1 MGGGCVGAKMTDKT
15 FKEKIYGPY
24 LDAWKI
30 IKILQEA
37 YQKPQLFL
45 EYAKAVDE
53 YEKRYLGND
62 FAQTIRNRLLLCTD
76 DVIAKMERE
85 NAV

>member
-1 MGGGCVGAKMTDKT
+1 MTDET

-24 LDAWKI
+24 LEAWKI

-37 YQKPQLFL
+37 YQKPELFL
-45 EYAKAVDE
+45 QYSKAVDKFAE
-53 YEKRYLGND
+53 RYAGND

>member
-1 MGGGCVGAKMTDKT
+1 MNNSD
-15 FKEKIYGPY
+15 FKEKIYMPY
-24 LDAWKI
+24 ADAWKI

-37 YQKPQLFL
+37 YQKPELFL
-45 EYAKAVDE
+45 QYSKAVDKFAE
-53 YEKRYLGND
+53 RYAGND
-62 FAQTIRNRLLLCTD
+62 FAQVIRNRLLLCTD